1 VWQRFLIGAPA
12 APIMVKITYRAADHR
27 DRDTPFTPLTR
38 PQVDVP
44 DPFPQRLK
52 VTVVPALNFNEV
64 DRAFVDLVYDD
75 PENSVHVEDSIEIVQ
90 NQPVRP
96 FIIERVNPL
105 LGRVRYKITI
115 LMKDSTLFE
124 GPWSTTLSNRIFV
137 RPDLK
142 GHRAV
147 TLHAPADFNTK
158 GLERITI
165 EARSKDEIAGLSF
178 ADRFDFAAPGST
190 ATFEFDFVDP
200 VNDAYELK
208 VKRLFRNGLSA
219 EQDWQRFD
227 QDDITIA
234 ATT

>member
-1 VWQRFLIGAPA
+1 
-12 APIMVKITYRAADHR
+12 
-27 DRDTPFTPLTR
+27 
-38 PQVDVP
+38 
-44 DPFPQRLK
+44 
-52 VTVVPALNFNEV
+52 
-64 DRAFVDLVYDD
+64 
-75 PENSVHVEDSIEIVQ
+75 
-90 NQPVRP
+90 
-96 FIIERVNPL
+96 
-105 LGRVRYKITI
+105 
-115 LMKDSTLFE
+115 
-124 GPWSTTLSNRIFV
+124 
-137 RPDLK
+137 LK

-147 TLHAPADFNTK
+147 TLRAPADFSAK